1 MELLIVVIALC
12 LLGLLANRYGHDSR
26 DRFSSD
32 EERLSAQGLRL
43 GQPGWAARPFGP
55 AEPDAPPGLAA
66 PPGVDAQGAH
76 PEWLP
81 RGYQHQVTSWGR
93 ASVFRL
99 ALELLTVSP
108 PDLRAC
114 LDRLLDRAARRLAAS
129 RIDPP
134 SWRRYSRRFPP
145 RYAWC
150 PAA

>member
-32 EERLSAQGLRL
+32 EERLSAQGFAWGSRAGPPARL
-43 GQPGWAARPFGP
+43 A
-55 AEPDAPPGLAA
+55 DAPPGLAA